1 MKARVSFTEVAL
13 VLSIIAFTHLI
24 PDAPWIIE
32 SNSFF
37 QDSCPDVLSG
47 SWFRIVIQQRVLPGF
62 KTGKGSRFFL
72 MLGGQNWTQ
81 QFDRMK
87 SPCSE
92 KNTVTKQMNKY
103 KRIKF
108 LLLWKML
115 LSILDIAGT
124 CVWSCRVKMAH
135 DQVDATFCELYW
147 YNWIIVFRAESFV
160 WSKKLVWL

>member
-1 MKARVSFTEVAL
+1 MSERASSQWLQAMKARVSFTEVAL

-32 SNSFF
+32 SNNFF
-37 QDSCPDVLSG
+37 QDPCPDVLSG

-124 CVWSCRVKMAH
+124 CIVQSP
-135 DQVDATFCELYW
+135 QIILNTGIFCC
-147 YNWIIVFRAESFV
+147 IVCNLADRIRQKI
-160 WSKKLVWL
+160 KK